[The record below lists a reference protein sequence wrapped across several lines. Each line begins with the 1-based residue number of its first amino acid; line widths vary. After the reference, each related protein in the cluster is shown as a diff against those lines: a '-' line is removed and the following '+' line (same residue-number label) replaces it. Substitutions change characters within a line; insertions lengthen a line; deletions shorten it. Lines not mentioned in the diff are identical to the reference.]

1 MLTRT
6 SARCGRA
13 ESSLSNERCY
23 AGARVNTIHIVGLGP
38 GDPRQVTV
46 ETRELLAS
54 GLPVI
59 LRTRHH
65 PSADA
70 LAPEVRTCDDLYR
83 AGADFEAVYAGVAER
98 VCAAALGGDVVFA
111 VPGHPLFAERAVT
124 LLMDRAAALGIA
136 TRVYPAV
143 SFVDL
148 AASALAMDMGALQIC
163 DATAFRFD
171 ARRPALIHQLY
182 DRDTVTALKL
192 ALLEVLPA
200 GHEVTTLSALGTP
213 GQAVRTVS
221 LDTLDHRPFGYLDTL
236 YVPPVEAL
244 DDLRRMDGLIDVVAR
259 LHAPDGCPWDREQTH
274 DSLRPHL
281 LEEAYETLEAI
292 DRDDPSALTEE
303 LGDVLLQVLMH
314 AEVAAKN
321 EDFVLADVV
330 EHIAR
335 KLIRRHPHVFG
346 DGSASTADEVY
357 QNWEQLKKQEKPRDS
372 ILDGVPG
379 ALPALAA
386 SQSIQGRAR
395 RVGFDWPDIDGPLEK
410 LREEIGEF
418 ARAADASEREDEF
431 GDILFVLV
439 NIADH
444 LGVEAEQALR
454 GANAKFRRRFGGV
467 ERLAR
472 ERDLDLKDL
481 DLAGLDALWDEAK
494 AAERGAL

>member
-1 MLTRT
+1 M
-6 SARCGRA
+6 
-13 ESSLSNERCY
+13 
-23 AGARVNTIHIVGLGP
+23 NTIHIVGLGP
-38 GDPRQVTV
+38 GDPLHVTA
-46 ETRELLAS
+46 ETRALLES
-54 GLPVI
+54 GRPII

-65 PSADA
+65 PSAES
-70 LAPEVRTCDDLYR
+70 LAPRAASCDDLYR
-83 AGADFEAVYAGVAER
+83 AGADFEEVYASVAAR
-98 VCAAALGGDVVFA
+98 VCDAAAAGDVVFA

-124 LLMDRAAALGIA
+124 LLLGAAASHGLA

-148 AASALAMDMGALQIC
+148 AAAALRLDLGTLQIC
-163 DATAFRFD
+163 DATEFRFD
-171 ARRPALIHQLY
+171 TRRPALVHQLY

-192 ALLEVLPA
+192 SLLEVLPA
-200 GHEVTTLSALGTP
+200 EHSVTVLSALGTP
-213 GQAVRTVS
+213 GESVRS
-221 LDTLDHRPFGYLDTL
+221 LPLESLDHRSFGHLDTL
-236 YVPPVEAL
+236 YVPPLADL
-244 DDLRRMDGLIDVVAR
+244 DDLRRMDGLIDIVSR
-259 LHAPDGCPWDREQTH
+259 LHAPGGCPWDREQTH
-274 DSLRPHL
+274 LSLRPHL

-292 DRDDPSALTEE
+292 DRDDPAALTEE

-314 AEVAAKN
+314 AEVAARN
-321 EDFVLADVV
+321 QDFVLADVV

-346 DGSASTADEVY
+346 EGTAATADEVY

-372 ILDGVPG
+372 ILDGVPVS
-379 ALPALAA
+379 LPALAA

-395 RVGFDWPDIDGPLEK
+395 RVGFDWPDIEGPLEK

-418 ARAADASEREDEF
+418 ARAADAAERADEF

-454 GANAKFRRRFGGV
+454 GANAKFRRRFGAV

-472 ERDLDLKDL
+472 ERNLDLKDL
-481 DLAGLDALWDEAK
+481 DLAALDALWDEAK
-494 AAERGAL
+494 AEEAGAL